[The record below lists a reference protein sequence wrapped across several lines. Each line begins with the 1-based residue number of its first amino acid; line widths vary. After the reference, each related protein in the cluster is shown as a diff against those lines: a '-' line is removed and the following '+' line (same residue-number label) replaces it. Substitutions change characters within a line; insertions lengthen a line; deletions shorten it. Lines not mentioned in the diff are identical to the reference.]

1 MEKHN
6 QLNNTSWLSNASEK
20 QHVGAPQLFER
31 HSPKIFGC
39 AKHTI
44 FLKSAE
50 KACRQ
55 RNMVKQLFSN
65 PIFQFSNIGAAYD
78 YALRYFHTQI
88 NHYPVTKP

>member
-20 QHVGAPQLFER
+20 QHVGAPQPFER
-31 HSPKIFGC
+31 QSPKIFGC

-44 FLKSAE
+44 FLKSAG

-65 PIFQFSNIGAAYD
+65 PIFEFTNIGSAYD
-78 YALRYFHTQI
+78 YALRYCHTQI
-88 NHYPVTKP
+88 NHYPVTEP